1 MNARLPRRRNADVDY
16 NLDVPGDTG
25 RLFWRGIHRLRDLP
39 SLLNPSGGYVQNAN
53 NPPWWTSLR
62 DPIDPARYPSYIE
75 QGELSLRAQVVL
87 DALDTAPKLS
97 PDDVRELKFSS
108 RMRVA
113 DRLLPGVLAAA
124 QNVPAPSG
132 ALRAGVEALTA
143 WDRRADT
150 NSRGAVLFNRF
161 LAFYVD
167 EQPEPF
173 AVPVGIQRRR

>member
-1 MNARLPRRRNADVDY
+1 M
-16 NLDVPGDTG
+16 
-25 RLFWRGIHRLRDLP
+25 RG
-39 SLLNPSGGYVQNAN
+39 
-53 NPPWWTSLR
+53 R

-113 DRLLPGVLAAA
+113 DRLLPDVLAAA

-150 NSRGAVLFNRF
+150 NSRGAVLFDRF

-173 AVPVGIQRRR
+173 AVPVGSSGGDDDT

>member
-1 MNARLPRRRNADVDY
+1 MHADSLNDFRRILGRGLAVTSNYTYADAQGNILYLWNARLPRRRNADVDY

-25 RLFWRGIHRLRDLP
+25 RLFWRGIHPLRDLP

-62 DPIDPARYPSYIE
+62 DPIDSARYPSYIE
-75 QGELSLRAQVVL
+75 KGELSLRAQVVL

-113 DRLLPGVLAAA
+113 DRLLPDVLAAA

-132 ALRAGVEALTA
+132 ASV
-143 WDRRADT
+143 
-150 NSRGAVLFNRF
+150 
-161 LAFYVD
+161 
-167 EQPEPF
+167 PEWK
-173 AVPVGIQRRR
+173 R